1 MIGSTTDNIKRLA
14 AVGSVRI
21 TVHARHEMDADR
33 IRTDDMLCAISLP
46 SSEVIENYPD
56 DPRGHSMLVL
66 AWTKAL
72 EPLHVC
78 CAVHE
83 ETLIIITVYRPSETR
98 WHQDWRTR
106 K

>member
-1 MIGSTTDNIKRLA
+1 M
-14 AVGSVRI
+14 

-33 IRTDDMLCAISLP
+33 IGTDDMLHAISLP
-46 SSEVIENYPD
+46 SSEIIEDSPD

-66 AWTKAL
+66 AWTNAL
-72 EPLHVC
+72 EPIHVC

-83 ETLIIITVYRPSETR
+83 ETLIIITVYRPSEMR
-98 WHQDWRTR
+98 WHQDWRAR